1 MLEQFR
7 EYLIKTVH
15 IKTKHVPYY
24 IKWVSDCYTYLRDQV
39 THTLNTDQREH
50 FLKHISKKHEDWQV
64 KQADYALRLYNF
76 FLSRQEHGRSGSSL
90 NSEEEWRALQEETR
104 KAIRLRHRSINTEK
118 TYLSWLR
125 HFCGFV
131 GEKLPHDL
139 EGKDL
144 QDFLTYLAVEKRVA
158 PATQNQALN
167 GIVFV
172 YRHVLEKDVENLL
185 NAVRAR
191 YKRRLP
197 VVLTVKEVE
206 MIFDNMS
213 GIQRLMAML
222 IYGCGLRLIECLRLR
237 VKDVDIEQSIII
249 VRAGKGDRDRRTV
262 LPERLK
268 DDLIKHI
275 ASVRL
280 LYDQDRTQNL
290 NGVALP
296 GALERKYPNAG
307 KEWVWFWLFPS
318 KSLSV
323 DPYTHTVRR
332 HHIHPASLQRAF
344 KDAVIKAGITKRAT
358 VHSLRHSFATHLLE
372 NGYDIRSIQELL
384 GHRHLQTTMVYTHVA
399 ARNVLGVRSPLD
411 K

>member
-7 EYLIKTVH
+7 NYLIKTVH

-24 IKWVSDCYTYLRDQV
+24 IKWVSDCYTFLENQII
-39 THTLNTDQREH
+39 HTLNTDQKQH
-50 FLKHISKKHEDWQV
+50 FLKHLSKKHEDWQV

-76 FLSRQEHGRSGSSL
+76 FISRQQQGGSGPPL
-90 NSEEEWRALQEETR
+90 NSEEEWGSFEEKTH
-104 KAIRLRHRSINTEK
+104 KAIRLRHRSMNTEK

-125 HFCGFV
+125 QFHGFV
-131 GEKLPHDL
+131 GEKLPQDL

-144 QDFLTYLAVEKRVA
+144 QDFLTHLAVERKVA

-167 GIVFV
+167 AIVFV
-172 YRHVLEKDVENLL
+172 YRHVLEKNIENLL

-213 GIQRLMAML
+213 GIHRLMAML
-222 IYGCGLRLIECLRLR
+222 IYGCGLCLIECLRLR
-237 VKDVDIEQSIII
+237 VKDVDIEQSIVI
-249 VRAGKGDRDRRTV
+249 VRAGKGDQDRRTV
-262 LPERLK
+262 LPETLK
-268 DDLIKHI
+268 DNLIKHM

-280 LYDQDRTQNL
+280 LYDQDRSQNL

-296 GALERKYPNAG
+296 GALEKKYPNAG
-307 KEWVWFWLFPS
+307 KEWGWFWLFPS

-323 DPYTHTVRR
+323 DPYTHKVRR
-332 HHIHPASLQRAF
+332 HHIHSASLQRVF
-344 KDAVIKAGITKRAT
+344 KDAVIKAGITKTAT

-372 NGYDIRSIQELL
+372 NGYDIRTIQELL

-399 ARNVLGVRSPLD
+399 AKNILGVRSPLD